1 MGPARAWSRDSGD
14 NAAMKP
20 IVDAAWHHF
29 VKVAELG
36 SVSRAAVAADVPQS
50 VVSRYIAQLE
60 SDAGSR
66 LFRRTGRGVIM
77 TELGEQLY
85 PRIKQLI
92 AESESFADEVRSS
105 RGVPVGDVRLGLLPS
120 TVPVLAGPLYQRV
133 LKQFPRVRLH
143 LTEGSSAQLQELLD
157 QGRLD
162 LSLLLRDGG
171 QAGPDEPVLMEG
183 ALCLI
188 VANSDPL
195 ARRKEIRFEEV
206 TKMPLVLPEEG
217 HPLRERLS
225 GLARKLGV
233 SLRIA
238 AEANSIRLQHE
249 IAASAVGYAITAES
263 IAPHDRSRLV
273 TLKIVEP
280 VLARAIVLSVASHRP
295 HTLATREVRAL
306 LLSIAPEILA
316 HMGSAASGID

>member
-1 MGPARAWSRDSGD
+1 MRTWAD
-14 NAAMKP
+14 NGAMKP
-20 IVDAAWHHF
+20 IIDAAWHHF

-60 SDAGSR
+60 SESGSR
-66 LFRRTGRGVIM
+66 LFRRTGRGVVL

-92 AESESFADEVRSS
+92 AESERFADELRSS
-105 RGVPVGDVRLGLLPS
+105 SGVPVGDVRLGLLPS
-120 TVPVLAGPLYQRV
+120 TVPVLAGPLYRRV
-133 LKQFPRVRLH
+133 LEQFPRIRLH

-162 LSLLLRDGG
+162 LSFLLRDGG

-188 VANSDPL
+188 VASGDPL
-195 ARRKEIRFEEV
+195 ARRKKIAFEDV
-206 TKMPLVLPEEG
+206 AKMPLVLPGEA

-225 GLARKLGV
+225 ALARSVGV

-249 IAASAVGYAITAES
+249 IAASAVGYAITSDS
-263 IAPHDRSRLV
+263 IAPHDRGRLV
-273 TLKIVEP
+273 AVKVVEP
-280 VLARAIVLSVASHRP
+280 VLARAVVLSVARHRP
-295 HTLATREVRAL
+295 HTLASREIRAL
-306 LLSIAPEILA
+306 LLSMAPEVLA
-316 HMGSAASGID
+316 QTGSAASGID